1 MVEAITWSHVV
12 LRTFEAKQQW
22 ISHSEFLGLS
32 ISNWQRRTTKPILL
46 QFMLRMNSDPAQ

>member
-32 ISNWQRRTTKPILL
+32 ISNWQRRTTKPVLL
-46 QFMLRMNSDPAQ
+46 QFTLKYDSDPDQ